1 MATIGSLVCTPRRGA
16 VSIETM
22 LCLREHLNG
31 YPNRLLT
38 AFRRP
43 IVKLGEGA
51 REPSAVELRRE
62 VLLPI

>member
-43 IVKLGEGA
+43 IRISSA
-51 REPSAVELRRE
+51 RGRASLVR
-62 VLLPI
+62 